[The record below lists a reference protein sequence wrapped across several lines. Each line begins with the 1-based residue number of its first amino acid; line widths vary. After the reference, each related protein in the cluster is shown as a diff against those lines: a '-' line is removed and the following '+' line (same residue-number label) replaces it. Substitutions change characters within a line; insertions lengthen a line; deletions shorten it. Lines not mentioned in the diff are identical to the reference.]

1 MALKLVFRLAQEFGV
16 SHIQNFGDSLFA
28 IQWMHKEI
36 LLRNFTL
43 QNLMYNHNFLLSHIY
58 YFHISTGMETR
69 QHIDYQNLEKGWI
82 VESS

>member
-43 QNLMYNHNFLLSHIY
+43 QTLMYNHIVTSHV
-58 YFHISTGMETR
+58 FNLHISDIYCKNDVWP
-69 QHIDYQNLEKGWI
+69 QVK
-82 VESS
+82 